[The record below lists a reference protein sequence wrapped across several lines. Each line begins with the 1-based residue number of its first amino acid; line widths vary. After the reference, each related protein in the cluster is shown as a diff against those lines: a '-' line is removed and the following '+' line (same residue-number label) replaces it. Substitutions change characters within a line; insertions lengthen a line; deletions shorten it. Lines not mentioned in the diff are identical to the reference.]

1 MAGILHCESLLINL
15 IQNWIDSLKKSKEII
30 HGIFIIKSM
39 RIAPNLRIYMWQLKS
54 SKINFTIKCSTE
66 SKVCENS
73 SSVIFQLRLTE
84 NLRIINFINNK
95 DLSNV
100 DI

>member
-15 IQNWIDSLKKSKEII
+15 IQNWIHSLKKSKEII
-30 HGIFIIKSM
+30 HGIFNIKSM

-54 SKINFTIKCSTE
+54 SKINFTINF
-66 SKVCENS
+66 KVCGNS
-73 SSVIFQLRLTE
+73 SSGISQLRLTE
-84 NLRIINFINNK
+84 NLCIIKFINNK
-95 DLSNV
+95 NLSNV